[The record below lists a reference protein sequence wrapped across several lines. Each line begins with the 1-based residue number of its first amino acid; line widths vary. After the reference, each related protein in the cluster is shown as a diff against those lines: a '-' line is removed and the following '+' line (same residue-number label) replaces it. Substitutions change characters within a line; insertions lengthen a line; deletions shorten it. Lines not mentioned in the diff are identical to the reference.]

1 MLWAA
6 VTASGIGFL
15 LGLLFRVRALIAAS
29 LALVV
34 LSSAVALFRQQ
45 AVLASLALTYAF
57 LAALQGGYLVGVA
70 VSCAWPRF
78 KRRRQKDLGVGRSS
92 KAKFRYRWHVM
103 RAALRF
109 PNHSHKEG
117 NCEEHVDDGDPGKDD
132 EEHLRDAIK
141 EIEGKTGNERGHA
154 LTPR

>member
-15 LGLLFRVRALIAAS
+15 LGLRSRVRALIAAS

-45 AVLASLALTYAF
+45 PVLTSLALTYAF

-70 VSCAWPRF
+70 VSFAWPRF

-92 KAKFRYRWHVM
+92 KQSF
-103 RAALRF
+103 
-109 PNHSHKEG
+109 
-117 NCEEHVDDGDPGKDD
+117 DT
-132 EEHLRDAIK
+132 DARHGARPYASQTTATKKAIARS
-141 EIEGKTGNERGHA
+141 T
-154 LTPR
+154 